1 MSDDEIIYDDDI
13 IDLTT
18 WPDIAN
24 TDDGEPLHGD
34 PLDTPPEY
42 NSNDDE
48 DNIID
53 AIENIIEAIGNGPP
67 GPEPA
72 SEQSERSG
80 PSTTDFWMAL
90 HRLLNI
96 TFEKVGF

>member
-1 MSDDEIIYDDDI
+1 MFNKLQKMSDDDI

-24 TDDGEPLHGD
+24 TDGGDNFHGD
-34 PLDTPPEY
+34 PLDTPPAY
-42 NSNDDE
+42 HSDDE
-48 DNIID
+48 ED
-53 AIENIIEAIGNGPP
+53 NIIEAIGNGPP
-67 GPEPA
+67 GPGPA

-80 PSTTDFWMAL
+80 PSTTNFWMAL